1 MLDRIEKLLVRKLRG
16 VFGERDPARRAT
28 AIEVI
33 FDRDCLFSD
42 ARRRH
47 VGHREL
53 EDTVVALQVQFRD
66 HTFCRS
72 AALTP
77 RRTAGGSTGRLVRPT
92 NRGGSPD
99 WTSPS

>member
-53 EDTVVALQVQFRD
+53 EDTVVALQVRHCHVKQVE
-66 HTFCRS
+66 
-72 AALTP
+72 AIPLA
-77 RRTAGGSTGRLVRPT
+77 RREGLSYWNHSVRLPFVLE
-92 NRGGSPD
+92 
-99 WTSPS
+99 